1 MSLKRFNNAAPTS
14 GAACNVTA
22 ADIAFELT
30 TQLDSQFYD
39 VLYPD
44 REWYNIVLEEQ
55 IYSDINP
62 GATSYA
68 YMSRNRHGAAA
79 FIGHGPNNDIP
90 MVGQSMGAVQVPIAY
105 AAVGAEVTNE
115 DARQYSFGVNG
126 NLAQDLG
133 GAMREACDNLMELS
147 IIFGTPDLGFNGWI
161 NYPGLTVMTPE
172 ASSAVP
178 ASTKWEDKN
187 SAEIVR
193 DINSALNFLWQNSR
207 TIFKPTTI
215 FLPLKQFAQI
225 TNMPMVIGATSSSSG
240 TGIAV
245 NVIDYV
251 VTNNVMYRVTGR
263 ELEIIPSRYLEGAGA
278 GGSDRMVIMDR
289 RKENQILPF
298 PLPYQLSEPQPKP
311 LAVAWYAENKFGS
324 YHVRQQGS
332 MAYVDGI

>member
-1 MSLKRFNNAAPTS
+1 MTKQRLYNAGPTT
-14 GAACNVTA
+14 GAAANVTA
-22 ADIAFELT
+22 ADIAFSIS
-30 TQLDSQFYD
+30 TQLDNEFYD
-39 VLYPD
+39 ILYPD
-44 REWYNIVLEEQ
+44 REWYNVVTEEQ
-55 IYSDINP
+55 IYSDVNP

-90 MVGQSMGAVQVPIAY
+90 MVGQSLGAVQVPIAY

-115 DARQYSFGVNG
+115 DARQYTFGVNG

-133 GAMREACDNLMELS
+133 QAMREACDNLMEVS
-147 IIFGTPDLGFNGWI
+147 ILFGVPDLGFSGWI
-161 NYPGLTVMTPE
+161 NYPGITVMTPK
-172 ASSAVP
+172 ASAGTP
-178 ASTKWEDKN
+178 ASTKWANKTPM
-187 SAEIVR
+187 EIVN
-193 DINSALNFLWQNSR
+193 DVNMALTAIWKNSR

-215 FLPLKQFAQI
+215 FLPLDQYALI
-225 TNMPMVIGATSSSSG
+225 TSMPMVIGGTNSSSG

-245 NVIDYV
+245 NVIDYLV
-251 VTNNVMYRVTGR
+251 KNNIMYRTTGK
-263 ELEIIPSRYLEGAGA
+263 ELEIIPSRYLGGAGA

-289 RKENQILPF
+289 RKENQIMPF

>member
-187 SAEIVR
+187 GVEIVR

-278 GGSDRMVIMDR
+278 GGSGH
-289 RKENQILPF
+289 L
-298 PLPYQLSEPQPKP
+298 
-311 LAVAWYAENKFGS
+311 
-324 YHVRQQGS
+324 
-332 MAYVDGI
+332 

>member
-187 SAEIVR
+187 GVEIVR

-225 TNMPMVIGATSSSSG
+225 TNMPMVIGATSASSG

-251 VTNNVMYRVTGR
+251 VTNNVM
-263 ELEIIPSRYLEGAGA
+263 
-278 GGSDRMVIMDR
+278 
-289 RKENQILPF
+289 
-298 PLPYQLSEPQPKP
+298 
-311 LAVAWYAENKFGS
+311 
-324 YHVRQQGS
+324 
-332 MAYVDGI
+332 